1 MKILKLTSE
10 NVKKLKV
17 VEITPDGNIV
27 VISGAN
33 AAGKTS
39 VLDSIWMA
47 LAGKDA
53 MKSNP
58 DVIRHGEN
66 DAKVIVN
73 LGSEDEDQE
82 ELIVTRTWTKGKTH
96 LKIENG
102 KGAKFQSPQTMLDK
116 LTGKLSF
123 DPLAFSQLPEKE
135 QLKTLLDLTDISD
148 DLVDLDGQRK
158 ELYDERTIVNR
169 ELKQLEGQHNGIPDM
184 VDVPDDEISSVDVMN
199 DMQVATEQITE
210 NNNKRTDLSH
220 QIEGRA
226 ATAAQLSYLNGEILR
241 LQDEA
246 ESYKI
251 KLATEDHTI
260 ADMKATV
267 ESLVNPDLEQF
278 KCKLADVEQIN
289 AQVRKKQELNQI
301 VLNLEDVKSISQ
313 KITQDIQDIDDLKDE
328 LWSEANHPIDGLGF
342 DDNGITYNQVPFSQC
357 SAAERLRVSMS
368 MAMAMNPEVRVIRIT
383 DGSLLDSAN
392 MELIEQMA
400 IDNDFQVWLEVVQED
415 GTLGV
420 YIEEGEV
427 AHDNYKCKN

>member
-58 DVIRHGEN
+58 DVIRYGE
-66 DAKVIVN
+66 DTAKVIIN
-73 LGSEDEDQE
+73 LGNEDEDQE
-82 ELIVTRTWTKGKTH
+82 KIIVTRTWTKDKTY
-96 LKIENG
+96 LKIEND

-123 DPLAFSQLPEKE
+123 DPLAFSLLPEKK
-135 QLKTLLDLTDISD
+135 QLKTLLDLTDISN
-148 DLVDLDGQRK
+148 DLVDLDKQRK

-169 ELKQLEGQHNGIPDM
+169 ELKQFEGQRDGIPEM
-184 VDVPDDEISSVDVMN
+184 VDVPDDEISSMEVMAE
-199 DMQVATEQITE
+199 MQEATEQIAI
-210 NNNKRTDLSH
+210 NQRGRDLLRTYTLQMDNLTGKH
-220 QIEGRA
+220 ER
-226 ATAAQLSYLNGEILR
+226 LEYEITTCKKDIDALTP
-241 LQDEA
+241 EIK
-246 ESYKI
+246 KI
-251 KLATEDHTI
+251 S
-260 ADMKATV
+260 V
-267 ESLVNPDLEQF
+267 EVDNMFDPDLEQF
-278 KCKLADVEQIN
+278 KCKLEDAEQIN
-289 AQVRKKQELNQI
+289 VLVRKKQELNQI
-301 VLNLEDVKSISQ
+301 VLNLENVKSISQ
-313 KITQDIQDIDDLKDE
+313 KITQDIQDIDDFKDE
-328 LWSEANHPIDGLGF
+328 LWSEANLPIDNLGF

-400 IDNDFQVWLEVVQED
+400 IDNDFQVWLELVDETGTIGIYIED
-415 GTLGV
+415 G
-420 YIEEGEV
+420 EV
-427 AHDNYKCKN
+427 IS